1 MLQQIAFFHIKWRR
15 QIVLFFFYFVQQL
28 VISVSRQLLGER
40 DTFAALKPFPSAEMK
55 TNSEYE
61 TQIHNVLN

>member
-1 MLQQIAFFHIKWRR
+1 MFF
-15 QIVLFFFYFVQQL
+15 FFFYFVQQL